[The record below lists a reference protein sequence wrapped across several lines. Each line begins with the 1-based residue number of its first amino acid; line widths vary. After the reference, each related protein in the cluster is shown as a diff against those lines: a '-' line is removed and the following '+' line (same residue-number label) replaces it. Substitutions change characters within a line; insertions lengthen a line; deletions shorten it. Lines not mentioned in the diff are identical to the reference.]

1 MTGFYLGLISV
12 GLLLGLLGGGG
23 SLLLVPIL
31 IYLGGVSVK
40 TAIALSLSVI
50 AATSLVAVLR
60 HARQG
65 NVCWKNGVAFGL
77 SGMIGAYGGGR
88 LAGFVP
94 ENLLMILFSLMM
106 LVTALSML
114 LGRRLV
120 PGVETPQGAPCPA
133 RLQLPAVLFDG
144 LLVGIVTGL
153 VGVGGGFVIVPALNL
168 LGGLAMRAAIGT
180 SLLVIGMNSVA
191 ALIGY
196 SGHEAIDWSRVGLLT
211 AITIP
216 ASLVGQ
222 RLSSVLPPQALRLG
236 FGLCALILAGFLLH
250 REVSWAAFERMQELI
265 MAHQEFFRGILT
277 AGTIMLLYWIRGL
290 IHQHDLGP
298 GRTPQDPRTRDP
310 S

>member
-1 MTGFYLGLISV
+1 MTGFYLGLVGV

-31 IYLGGVSVK
+31 IYLGDFPVK
-40 TAIALSLSVI
+40 SAIALSLSVVG
-50 AATSLVAVLR
+50 ATSLIAVFR
-60 HARQG
+60 HAREG

-77 SGMIGAYGGGR
+77 SGMLGAYGGGR

-114 LGRRLV
+114 LGRRLRS
-120 PGVETPQGAPCPA
+120 GVETPLSAPCPA
-133 RLQLPAVLFDG
+133 QLHLPAVLFDG
-144 LLVGIVTGL
+144 LLVGIITGL

-180 SLLVIGMNSVA
+180 SLLVIGMNSLA

-196 SGHEAIDWSRVGLLT
+196 LGHAPIDLPTVALLS

-216 ASLVGQ
+216 ASLLGH
-222 RLSSVLPPQALRLG
+222 RLSRLLPPNGLRIG
-236 FGLCALILAGFLLH
+236 FGVCALVLAGFLLH
-250 REVSWAAFERMQELI
+250 REVSWAALEAVETLVT
-265 MAHQEFFRGILT
+265 AHQEFFRGILT
-277 AGTIMLLYWIRGL
+277 ATALMLLYWIRGL
-290 IHQHDLGP
+290 IHQKDLGP
-298 GRTPQDPRTRDP
+298 NPPR
-310 S
+310 